1 MASPIHQI
9 VGIRDRVGS
18 RRDDQ
23 LRVFGDR
30 DVLSLNLFMNPICR
44 NLVVLTDPILLG
56 QLLLELGYLLL
67 VVYLLGLWVF
77 CRYCLQLF
85 LLVISLNHRFGPFTL
100 CTGLKKVRGSS
111 IRCCKGVRVLL
122 RLAKLSNRV
131 NDTYLR
137 CSLTPSKSCKF

>member
-56 QLLLELGYLLL
+56 QLLLELSYLLL
-67 VVYLLGLWVF
+67 VVYLLGL
-77 CRYCLQLF
+77 
-85 LLVISLNHRFGPFTL
+85 
-100 CTGLKKVRGSS
+100 
-111 IRCCKGVRVLL
+111 
-122 RLAKLSNRV
+122 
-131 NDTYLR
+131 
-137 CSLTPSKSCKF
+137 